1 MFPTHIIK
9 AGEYSLNKKKAM
21 EIATKM
27 KTENQNKKQN

>member
-9 AGEYSLNKKKAM
+9 EGEYSLNKKKAM